1 LGLLLKNGLE
11 KRIFKIKFKNKK
23 MKKVFVV
30 MAALLLSV
38 FSFAQDAAEK
48 INQANEALKA
58 EDYAKA
64 FTLYDE
70 AMKNIG
76 DVQVEPAINFNIGF
90 AAYKSNNLEGAVE
103 YFDKAIDAGVNI
115 SKSHEYK
122 ALAYNDKEDYANA
135 VASYEQAIATAEEDD
150 PALVFNA
157 AIAAYRGELL
167 DKAVELFSK
176 SAENNYR
183 GETALYYKAVTLRKQ
198 NKDDEYKATLEEGVE
213 KFPGDDRMSKAL
225 AGIYVSEGND
235 IYKKGVAIL
244 TAANEKVSSGA
255 ISTADDAYTA
265 EVEKAKSEFKSA
277 VEVLEKA
284 KALDAGNQNAQK
296 LIDACNTVLGS

>member
-1 LGLLLKNGLE
+1 
-11 KRIFKIKFKNKK
+11 

-48 INQANEALKA
+48 LNQANEALKA

-76 DVQVEPAINFNIGF
+76 DVQIEPTVNFNIGF

-103 YFDKAIDAGVNI
+103 YFDKAIEAGVNI

-150 PALVFNA
+150 PALAFNA

-167 DKAVELFSK
+167 DKAVKHFSK
-176 SAENNYR
+176 
-183 GETALYYKAVTLRKQ
+183 
-198 NKDDEYKATLEEGVE
+198 
-213 KFPGDDRMSKAL
+213 
-225 AGIYVSEGND
+225 
-235 IYKKGVAIL
+235 
-244 TAANEKVSSGA
+244 
-255 ISTADDAYTA
+255 
-265 EVEKAKSEFKSA
+265 
-277 VEVLEKA
+277 
-284 KALDAGNQNAQK
+284 
-296 LIDACNTVLGS
+296 

>member
-103 YFDKAIDAGVNI
+103 YFDKAIEAGVNI